1 MLTEQ
6 EIELM
11 EHALGLPHSW
21 DTYGY
26 HYKRHG
32 KQYIKSYRNYF
43 QTQVG
48 DENYN
53 IWNDLL
59 LEGLANSWINTNNGK
74 CYPYFEVSDKGIKEL
89 EKERNYVTR
98 FIK

>member
-1 MLTEQ
+1 MLNEE
-6 EIELM
+6 EIHVM
-11 EHALGLPHSW
+11 EHALGIEHAW
-21 DTYGY
+21 DTHGY

-53 IWNDLL
+53 IWNNLL

-89 EKERNYVTR
+89 EKQQKYIIK
-98 FIK
+98 FI

>member
-1 MLTEQ
+1 
-6 EIELM
+6 M
-11 EHALGLPHSW
+11 EHALGIEKAWS
-21 DTYGY
+21 TRGY

-48 DENYN
+48 DKNYN

-89 EKERNYVTR
+89 EKERNYVIR

>member
-1 MLTEQ
+1 MDQ
-6 EIELM
+6 NKIILM
-11 EHALGLPHSW
+11 EHALGIERAWS
-21 DTYGY
+21 TRGY

-48 DENYN
+48 DKNYN

-89 EKERNYVTR
+89 EKERNYVIR